1 MNIVWQDYIELKIL
15 KKKLSPKFD
24 LLDYLGQ
31 GGCGRVFKIRDR
43 NLSRDCAL
51 KILNLYDLTEESDE
65 KREEARNRFIKEA
78 EAIAKC
84 KHHNIVSIY
93 NIGGEDTFP
102 YLIMEFIEGKS
113 LDALI
118 TEKKRLQ
125 FKEILKISGAIL
137 PAVGYMHENGLIHRD
152 LKPDNILL
160 EKETGRIVI
169 IDFSIARDILKG
181 SHASEK
187 GYVPGTPPYMAPEQF
202 REKIVPGIDI
212 YSYGVILYQMVT
224 GEVPFDGKTL
234 EIMQGHINN
243 PVPDIR
249 KKNPAAPVRLQRIIE
264 KAMAKEP
271 RLRYRKAEYF
281 LKDIQGLG
289 KTGKGKNK
297 FFKGPFFAGKNGF
310 RKLFTGKE
318 PAKSPGSEGKYL
330 PVENM
335 EAVLLD
341 KLQVFLLESDKG
353 FAFISRR
360 RRVTI
365 GDDFFIV
372 DLVFYHYVLKCFFL
386 VYLKTGLLN
395 HMDETQMDFYI
406 RYFEK
411 EEKQEGDNP
420 TLGLI
425 ICFEEEKIAVKY
437 VLPKNRGQNRVS
449 EYEKYLPAEEELID
463 ELTPLSTDN

>member
-1 MNIVWQDYIELKIL
+1 MNINWEDYIELKIL

-43 NLSRDCAL
+43 NLNRDCAL
-51 KILNLYDLTEESDE
+51 KILGLYNMAEESDE
-65 KREEARNRFIKEA
+65 KREEARRRFLKEA
-78 EAIAKC
+78 EAIARC

-113 LDALI
+113 LDSLI
-118 TEKKRLQ
+118 TEKKKLK
-125 FKEILKISGAIL
+125 FKEILKISEAIL

-152 LKPDNILL
+152 LKPDNIIL
-160 EKETGRIVI
+160 EKETGRVVI

-181 SHASEK
+181 AHAVEK
-187 GYVPGTPPYMAPEQF
+187 GYIPGTPPYMAPEQF
-202 REKIVPGIDI
+202 IEKIVPGIDI

-234 EIMQGHINN
+234 EIMEAHINK

-249 KKNPAAPVRLQRIIE
+249 EKSPGAPVRMQKIIE

-281 LKDIQGLG
+281 LRDIRGLG
-289 KTGKGKNK
+289 KTGKGRHT
-297 FFKGPFFAGKNGF
+297 FFKGAFWGGKNLF

-318 PAKSPGSEGKYL
+318 AAAPPGRVDTGSQ
-330 PVENM
+330 VENL

-341 KLQVFLLESDKG
+341 KLQVFLLESGKG

-360 RRVTI
+360 KRVSL
-365 GDDFFIV
+365 GDDFFII

-386 VYLKTGLLN
+386 VYLKNGRLN
-395 HMDETQMDFYI
+395 HMDDTQMNFYI
-406 RYFEK
+406 RYYEK
-411 EEKQEGDNP
+411 EEKQEGDNS
-420 TLGLI
+420 TIGLFVS
-425 ICFEEEKIAVKY
+425 FEEEKIVVKY
-437 VLPKNRGQNRVS
+437 VLPKGGGQKS
-449 EYEKYLPAEEELID
+449 APKYEKYLPAEEELID
-463 ELTPLSTDN
+463 ELAPLSVNG